1 MAATT
6 VSGRI
11 ADQIRADI
19 RAGRLKIGDRLPTRA
34 EIQEKHG
41 IASMTAASVVRILR
55 DEGLVESIAGRGVYV
70 LAVPGENSPDLPN
83 AQRDTQRISEL
94 EARLAAL
101 ETWRDN
107 VVPLLATLESQ
118 RPPESTDR

>member
-1 MAATT
+1 MATTT

-70 LAVPGENSPDLPN
+70 LAVPAENSPQPAGPQID
-83 AQRDTQRISEL
+83 ARRIGEL

-101 ETWRDN
+101 ETWRDD
-107 VVPLLATLESQ
+107 VAPLLAALESQ